1 LNPIA
6 PQMERLNPVTP
17 KGQSN
22 QLGGLL
28 GYVGIPVTPVTPEMR
43 ALERQRQVYENQDLR
58 NQGR

>member
-1 LNPIA
+1 
-6 PQMERLNPVTP
+6 
-17 KGQSN
+17 
-22 QLGGLL
+22 LGGLL